1 MSGNAKRGG
10 RGGRQTRSS
19 SRNSQAGGS
28 RPTSPENQFTF
39 SAPKETASHHESIW
53 NTYRKKPQPTSDKK
67 LTEAKEAERAMDME
81 KSIVQD
87 TYGPNSKSSSGNDK
101 GKATD
106 KSKAVAKDLSRDP
119 PLPPQNI
126 VNNVNGTNKV
136 PTLNKE
142 IPSTPHKD
150 QQQSVV
156 LPNQDK
162 INLQA
167 DQGSQPMDVDPSNS
181 NKDPSI
187 ITIEK
192 VKEHIAIVP
201 YGELLGG
208 KTTKLSKIKKA
219 LKTYNI
225 QYNTQLPVV
234 QIGKQGAKVSFLDK
248 EKFDQFLKMEIVI
261 QEQKEGDS
269 GEVFNVKLQ
278 PTPLKPEKVA
288 TTNDKDSDTS
298 LNSNSRTIQVIDIPA
313 FRQVREIRES
323 FEDLGEI
330 EKIYTRGAGLY
341 QVAFITYKDATS
353 IDYFNEQ
360 WSYHINKDIVRVL
373 PLLLSKE
380 EREKRKQFS
389 LRLSGLHYQTS
400 GYDLKEVMTQ
410 CKGKTCFI
418 PAVMIRGKYQR
429 CRYAYIHFSS
439 QDDLVAAKQM
449 NIEFKK
455 GNAGTRQLYWSK
467 EEDRICNICGNPT
480 HMAKDCTNKD
490 INKSQSKRFVSGTDN
505 WKNLK
510 KSYADAAKSKQKPRN
525 SFKSNNNIPS
535 GSRDQGRPR
544 NNHDNNDD
552 DSDDFNNHPMFLK
565 FKEQIINTIR
575 KVEDKLLNMESLI
588 TDTGKQ
594 IGEVVTAQQALK
606 CDKAHP
612 VPVSKKKKNPQSDN
626 NTEVKAKRRCKSDSE
641 SSEDEDELANK
652 STIQSQQL
660 QKSDQNI
667 QNIVAQQK
675 QIQQNHQETKSLL
688 SSLYNMLSGGPS
700 ASSLLGDN
708 DEVFDDS
715 AV

>member
-1 MSGNAKRGG
+1 KMSGNAKRGG

-19 SRNSQAGGS
+19 SCNSQAGGS

-39 SAPKETASHHESIW
+39 SAPKETATHQESIW
-53 NTYRKKPQPTSDKK
+53 KTYQKKPQPTSDKK
-67 LTEAKEAERAMDME
+67 MTEAMEAER
-81 KSIVQD
+81 
-87 TYGPNSKSSSGNDK
+87 
-101 GKATD
+101 KATE
-106 KSKAVAKDLSRDP
+106 KSKAVAKELSRNP

-142 IPSTPHKD
+142 IVSNPHKD

-162 INLQA
+162 TNLQA
-167 DQGSQPMDVDPSNS
+167 DQGSQPMDVDPSNL

-192 VKEHIAIVP
+192 VKEHIALVP
-201 YGELLGG
+201 YGELIGG
-208 KTTKLSKIKKA
+208 KGLKTIKIKKA
-219 LKTYNI
+219 LQTYNI
-225 QYNTQLPVV
+225 QYNKQLPVTPL
-234 QIGKQGAKVSFLDK
+234 GKQRVKVSFLDK
-248 EKFDQFLKMEIVI
+248 EKFDQFLKMELVI

-288 TTNDKDSDTS
+288 TTNDKNSDTS
-298 LNSNSRTIQVIDIPA
+298 QNSNSRTIQVIDIPA
-313 FRQVREIRES
+313 YRQVREIRES

-341 QVAFITYKDATS
+341 Q
-353 IDYFNEQ
+353 
-360 WSYHINKDIVRVL
+360 SYHINKNIVRVL

-418 PAVMIRGKYQR
+418 PAVMIQGKYQR

-439 QDDLVAAKQM
+439 QDDLVEARQM
-449 NIEFKK
+449 KIEFKK
-455 GNAGTRQLYWSK
+455 GNA
-467 EEDRICNICGNPT
+467 N
-480 HMAKDCTNKD
+480 CTNKD
-490 INKSQSKRFVSGTDN
+490 INKSQSKRFVGGADN

-510 KSYADAAKSKQKPRN
+510 KLYADAAKSKQKPRN
-525 SFKSNNNIPS
+525 SSKFNNNIPS
-535 GSRDQGRPR
+535 GS
-544 NNHDNNDD
+544 HK
-552 DSDDFNNHPMFLK
+552 MLK
-565 FKEQIINTIR
+565 
-575 KVEDKLLNMESLI
+575 MESLI
-588 TDTGKQ
+588 GDTGKQ
-594 IGEVVTAQQALK
+594 ISEVVTAQQALK

-612 VPVSKKKKNPQSDN
+612 VPTSMKKKNQQSVSGA
-626 NTEVKAKRRCKSDSE
+626 EVKAAKKRCKSDSE

-652 STIQSQQL
+652 SVLQSQQF

-667 QNIVAQQK
+667 QSIVAQQK
-675 QIQQNHQETKSLL
+675 QIQENHKETKSLL
-688 SSLYNMLSGGPS
+688 SSLYNMLAGGPS

-715 AV
+715 VV

>member
-39 SAPKETASHHESIW
+39 SAPKETATHQESIW
-53 NTYRKKPQPTSDKK
+53 KTYQKKPQPTSDKK
-67 LTEAKEAERAMDME
+67 MTEAMKAERAMDME

-106 KSKAVAKDLSRDP
+106 KSKAVAKELSRDP

-136 PTLNKE
+136 LTLNKE

-181 NKDPSI
+181 NKNPSI

-208 KTTKLSKIKKA
+208 KTTKLTKIKKA

-225 QYNTQLPVV
+225 QYNTQLPIV
-234 QIGKQGAKVSFLDK
+234 QIGKQGAK
-248 EKFDQFLKMEIVI
+248 
-261 QEQKEGDS
+261 
-269 GEVFNVKLQ
+269 
-278 PTPLKPEKVA
+278 PEKVP
-288 TTNDKDSDTS
+288 TTNDKNSDTS
-298 LNSNSRTIQVIDIPA
+298 QDSHSHTIQVIDIPA
-313 FRQVREIRES
+313 YRQVREIRES

-341 QVAFITYKDATS
+341 QVAFIMYKDANS

-373 PLLLSKE
+373 PLLLNKK

-439 QDDLVAAKQM
+439 QDDLVAARQM
-449 NIEFKK
+449 KIEFKK

-467 EEDRICNICGNPT
+467 EDDRICNICGNPT
-480 HMAKDCTNKD
+480 HMAKNCTNKD
-490 INKSQSKRFVSGTDN
+490 INKSQSKRFVSGANN

-525 SFKSNNNIPS
+525 SSKSINNIPS
-535 GSRDQGRPR
+535 GSRDLRKAR
-544 NNHDNNDD
+544 NNHDNDDD
-552 DSDDFNNHPMFLK
+552 DSEDFNNHPMFLK
-565 FKEQIINTIR
+565 FKEHIISTIR
-575 KVEDKLLNMESLI
+575 KVEDKMLKMESLI
-588 TDTGKQ
+588 GDTGKQ
-594 IGEVVTAQQALK
+594 ISEVVTTQQALK

-612 VPVSKKKKNPQSDN
+612 IPTSTKKKNQQSVSGA
-626 NTEVKAKRRCKSDSE
+626 EVKAAKKRCKSDSE

-652 STIQSQQL
+652 SILQSQQF

-667 QNIVAQQK
+667 QSIVAQQK
-675 QIQQNHQETKSLL
+675 QIQENHKETKSLL
-688 SSLYNMLSGGPS
+688 SLLYNMLAGGPS

-715 AV
+715 VV